1 METLSTALAGNE
13 ALQTVLEKNCGLDDP
28 GPDAPAAMMNMEH
41 SFASGKIK
49 GSRWAARGSLN
60 QVVTVKAGR
69 LWSDEDLDERLE
81 FKILEEFVFSNS
93 KTPRNASDW
102 MDVGTAI
109 TEVKAINKKD
119 KTVTE
124 PWSTI
129 VEEIRGATK
138 GIRIVL
144 VP

>member
-1 METLSTALAGNE
+1 MIEDSLFSHRGEFSQSTLDTLSTSSAGNE
-13 ALQTVLEKNCGLDDP
+13 VLQ
-28 GPDAPAAMMNMEH
+28 A
-41 SFASGKIK
+41 
-49 GSRWAARGSLN
+49 
-60 QVVTVKAGR
+60 VVTVKAG
-69 LWSDEDLDERLE
+69 DLDERLE

-129 VEEIRGATK
+129 VEEIRGAKK
-138 GIRIVL
+138 GITIRIVL
-144 VP
+144 VPGKVGQMGFYVKLAPFGVTNLVAKCQ